1 MITFTEPKG
10 RERVIAIADMF
21 DPALKDDVMSI
32 AEEIK
37 IEGKAEGIIE
47 GKAEGKTDGINI
59 SKLIVKALGAGLD
72 NEEIAQRYQVP
83 LQDVLDL
90 KDAMNL

>member
-21 DPALKDDVMSI
+21 DPVLKDDVMSI

-37 IEGKAEGIIE
+37 I
-47 GKAEGKTDGINI
+47 EGKTDGINI

-90 KDAMNL
+90 KEAMNL